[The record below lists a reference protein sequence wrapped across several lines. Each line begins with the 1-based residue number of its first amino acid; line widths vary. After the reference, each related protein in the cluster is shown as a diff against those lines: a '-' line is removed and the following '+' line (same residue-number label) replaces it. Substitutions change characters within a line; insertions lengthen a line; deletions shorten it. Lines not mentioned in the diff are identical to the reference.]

1 MSFSPMLVV
10 YIVLAW
16 LAVRVVGWLA
26 NILAFTAMTKKTLQI
41 LCAAFVVLLPIWDMS
56 PSPMY
61 FQHLCE
67 QEAGMK
73 IPKTVELDQSYF
85 RPDGK
90 GVGDQA
96 SSMLLSLLA

>member
-1 MSFSPMLVV
+1 MKR
-10 YIVLAW
+10 IVQE
-16 LAVRVVGWLA
+16 
-26 NILAFTAMTKKTLQI
+26 IHT
-41 LCAAFVVLLPIWDMS
+41 
-56 PSPMY
+56 
-61 FQHLCE
+61 E

-96 SSMLLSLLA
+96 SSMLLGLLA